1 MNIRKIDGD
10 SIVLESTIDLER
22 PHRIKYLSVWSEQQ
36 QGNYGSI
43 SIPTNIVFPY
53 DYNFGKL
60 EGAHNVSATNV
71 KIIDTKTVVFE
82 NLYYDGKGPDA
93 YFLIGKEGAPNGEN
107 GIKVPVDGATEVLR
121 EYRGEN
127 LTLVL
132 PNDISFFDIE
142 WIAIYCIRFRHNFAS
157 LNIPNRDTLN
167 IPPHS
172 LPESKMTLL
181 KSDHMPTPIRINTAP
196 RNEIKI
202 QSLQGGNDEI
212 VHDREEIK
220 IGTRKAIKD
229 KLTKESKVEKV
240 EGSIKTLTTNTEIRE
255 KTYL

>member
-10 SIVLESTIDLER
+10 SVVLESTIDLER
-22 PHRIKYLSVWSEQQ
+22 PNRIKYLSVWSEQNQ
-36 QGNYGSI
+36 ENYGSVF
-43 SIPTNIVFPY
+43 IPTNIVFPY

-71 KIIDTKTVVFE
+71 KITDTKTIIFQ

-127 LTLVL
+127 VMLVL
-132 PNDISFFDIE
+132 PNDISFFDIK

-157 LNIPNRDTLN
+157 LNIPEREMLN

-172 LPESKMTLL
+172 LPESKMTPTR
-181 KSDHMPTPIRINTAP
+181 SDPMPTPIGPNSAP
-196 RNEIKI
+196 KNGVRI
-202 QSLQGGNDEI
+202 QSLQGGNDDT
-212 VHDREEIK
+212 VHDRGEIK

-229 KLTKESKVEKV
+229 KYTKESKMEKV
-240 EGSIKTLTTNTEIRE
+240 EGSIKTVTTNIEIKE
-255 KTYL
+255 KIYL